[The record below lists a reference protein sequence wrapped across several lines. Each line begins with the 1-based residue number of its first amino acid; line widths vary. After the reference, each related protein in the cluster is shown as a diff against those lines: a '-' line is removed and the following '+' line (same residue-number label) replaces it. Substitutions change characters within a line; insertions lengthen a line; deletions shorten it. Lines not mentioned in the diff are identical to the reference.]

1 MVLPAVMS
9 GQFKVAEAPA
19 SLLGGKA
26 PDKAPGDA
34 PDKAPDNAKPGGV
47 LVPVAVAVALWA
59 RVSKEIDQALSEQLD
74 RPVRL
79 KPNQWASGERVWLVA
94 VAGDRRAV
102 PNLID
107 RLAGGELKG
116 QRIKMRL
123 RGAGNTVVVKTL
135 GEA

>member
-1 MVLPAVMS
+1 VVLPAVMS

-47 LVPVAVAVALWA
+47 LVAVAVAVARWA
-59 RVSKEIDQALSEQLD
+59 RV
-74 RPVRL
+74 
-79 KPNQWASGERVWLVA
+79 
-94 VAGDRRAV
+94 
-102 PNLID
+102 
-107 RLAGGELKG
+107 AGGELKG